1 MKSFDLIVKN
11 ADIVTAADRYRGD
24 IGINNGRISV
34 IAAELDAA
42 QAEQVIDAEG
52 RMVTPG
58 GVDAHCHLD
67 QPSTDGS
74 VGADDF
80 ISGTRSAACGGTT
93 TIIPFAMQFKGQS
106 LKQAIADYHQRAE
119 GKASIDYAFHV
130 IITDASQAVI
140 DEIPEVIA
148 QGYTSFKIYMT
159 YDALKLTDHH
169 ILNVLEAAREA
180 GAISMIHAENDDCI
194 SWLTER
200 LKKQGKTA
208 PRYHALAHSPI
219 GEREATHRAISLA
232 ELVDVPILLVHVSS
246 RAAIEQIYWA
256 RGQGI
261 NIFSETCPQYLFLT
275 AEDLGIDDSFHG
287 AKCICS
293 PPPRDTDSQKAVWNA
308 LANGTFTI
316 FSSDHCPFNFDDPR
330 GKKLHGDN
338 ASFALVPNG
347 IAGLETRL
355 PLLMSEGV
363 LQNRIS
369 AQRFVDLTATAPAKL
384 YGLYPQKGSIAVGSD
399 ADLVIWDTDLDKTIT
414 NNDLHTNADHT
425 PYEGKRVQAWPAITL
440 SRGEKVWSEGQY
452 HGRAGSGAFLPC
464 AVPFPV
470 RG

>member
-1 MKSFDLIVKN
+1 MKSFDLIIKN
-11 ADIVTAADRYRGD
+11 ADIVTAADRYHGD
-24 IGINNGRISV
+24 IGISEGRISV
-34 IAAELDAA
+34 IAAALDETLA
-42 QAEQVIDAEG
+42 QQVIDARG

-106 LKQAIADYHQRAE
+106 LHDAIADYHQRAE
-119 GKASIDYAFHV
+119 GKACIDYAFHV
-130 IITDASQAVI
+130 IITDASAAVI
-140 DEIPEVIA
+140 DEIPQVIQ

-169 ILNVLEAAREA
+169 ILNVLEATRAA

-200 LKKQGKTA
+200 LKKQGKIA

-293 PPPRDTDSQKAVWNA
+293 PPPRDTDSQNAVWNA

-316 FSSDHCPFNFDDPR
+316 FSSDHCPFNFDDPQ

-338 ASFALVPNG
+338 ASFDLVPNG

-363 LQNRIS
+363 LRKRIS

-399 ADLVIWDTDLDKTIT
+399 ADLVIWDTDIDKTIS
-414 NNDLHTNADHT
+414 NRDLHTNADHT
-425 PYEGKRVQAWPAITL
+425 PYEGKQVQAWPAITL
-440 SRGEKVWSEGQY
+440 SRGEKVWAEGEYQ
-452 HGRAGSGAFLPC
+452 GRAGNGAFLTC
-464 AVPFPV
+464 AVPFPIS
-470 RG
+470 G

>member
-1 MKSFDLIVKN
+1 MSTFDLIVKN
-11 ADIVTAADRYRGD
+11 ADIITAADRYHGD
-24 IGINNGRISV
+24 IGIRDGKICM
-34 IAAELDAA
+34 IAAGLNAEDAR
-42 QAEQVIDAEG
+42 QVIDAAG

-80 ISGTRSAACGGTT
+80 NSGTRSAACGGTT
-93 TIIPFAMQFKGQS
+93 TVIPFAMQFKGQS
-106 LKQAIADYHQRAE
+106 LHDAVNDYHRRAE
-119 GKASIDYAFHV
+119 GKACIDYAFHL
-130 IITDASQAVI
+130 IITDANPAVI
-140 DEIPEVIA
+140 AELPAMIE

-159 YDALKLTDHH
+159 YEALKLSDHH
-169 ILNVLEAAREA
+169 ILDVLDAARGL

-194 SWLTER
+194 NWLTER
-200 LKKQGKTA
+200 LKKQGKIA

-256 RGQGI
+256 RGQGMH
-261 NIFSETCPQYLFLT
+261 IFSETCPQYLFLT

-293 PPPRDTDSQKAVWNA
+293 PPPRDTDSQNAVWTA

-316 FSSDHCPFNFDDPR
+316 FSSDHCPFNNDAS
-330 GKKLHGDN
+330 GKKLHGEN
-338 ASFALVPNG
+338 ASFDLVPNG
-347 IAGLETRL
+347 IAGLETRM

-363 LQNRIS
+363 LKNRLS

-384 YGLYPQKGSIAVGSD
+384 YGLYPQKGTLAPGSD
-399 ADLVIWDTDLDKTIT
+399 ADLVIWDTQTPKTIGSAM
-414 NNDLHTNADHT
+414 LHTNADHT
-425 PYEGKRVQAWPAITL
+425 PYEGKEVQAWPAVTL
-440 SRGEKVWSEGQY
+440 SRGVAVWADNQFSGVAGN
-452 HGRAGSGAFLPC
+452 GRFLAC
-464 AVPFPV
+464 AVPFPSE
-470 RG
+470 R